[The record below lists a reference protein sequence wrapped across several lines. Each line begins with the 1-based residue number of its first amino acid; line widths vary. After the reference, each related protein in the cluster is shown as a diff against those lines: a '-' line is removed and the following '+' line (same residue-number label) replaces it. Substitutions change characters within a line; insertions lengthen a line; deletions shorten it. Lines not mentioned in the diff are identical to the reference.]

1 MKLKKIEL
9 TGFRNHAH
17 SILDL
22 GEAAFVCVRGANHSG
37 KSSVGQSISM
47 GLTPSTSS
55 LDPQGRGFA
64 RKIKRGETKAVITL
78 DIQGKHLIQQT
89 VVLNTNTSGRTSR
102 AVCLD
107 DESWKPLPFEN
118 FLVRYKDALLV
129 VSNSDYF
136 LLRMDETRQKALLAK
151 LALPERYDFPPEII
165 AAVQSAIGEGVIDFN
180 GEPFAVIEKTHKKVY
195 DERAIVNR
203 QVKEFQIPDSLPAVT
218 GVDSES
224 LQKSLEE
231 ARLWR
236 QKVNEE
242 KDLAVKAASDT
253 EVKRATL
260 TAKANNLREKCRELK
275 DKIDGLEASVLA
287 PDKLAELQKIVEKSE
302 RYTELSNRQAEIQR
316 EINEANR
323 EIERFSKLSGEGIS
337 CPTCDQT
344 ITEDYVAKTLKA
356 GKDLIAERV
365 AEDVKIV
372 EELSKIGD
380 VKSAESALAKHV
392 ESANKKDQE
401 SKTLAEKIKEGKAAV
416 AELNALPA
424 AVDVGAK
431 FAADLAATDAK
442 ITGLEEQLR
451 PVIAAEER
459 ATEIATKTRAKA
471 KLQEQAE
478 SLDKLVEYF
487 GKDGIKS
494 KLLAEHIGS
503 FENKLNATLGAF
515 GYKCAMS
522 IEPYEFS
529 VQLPSGDSCPVNEL
543 ADSEQLMFSV
553 ALQCAVSRVAG
564 IGFIVA
570 DRLDTFL
577 PSERVKANR
586 ALYTATQD
594 GTLEQVVA
602 IMSDESTEVPK
613 LAGAKF
619 FMAKNGTVTELKSA
633 A

>member
-1 MKLKKIEL
+1 M
-9 TGFRNHAH
+9 
-17 SILDL
+17 
-22 GEAAFVCVRGANHSG
+22 
-37 KSSVGQSISM
+37 
-47 GLTPSTSS
+47 
-55 LDPQGRGFA
+55 
-64 RKIKRGETKAVITL
+64 
-78 DIQGKHLIQQT
+78 
-89 VVLNTNTSGRTSR
+89 
-102 AVCLD
+102 
-107 DESWKPLPFEN
+107 
-118 FLVRYKDALLV
+118 
-129 VSNSDYF
+129 
-136 LLRMDETRQKALLAK
+136 
-151 LALPERYDFPPEII
+151 
-165 AAVQSAIGEGVIDFN
+165 
-180 GEPFAVIEKTHKKVY
+180 
-195 DERAIVNR
+195 
-203 QVKEFQIPDSLPAVT
+203 
-218 GVDSES
+218 
-224 LQKSLEE
+224 
-231 ARLWR
+231 
-236 QKVNEE
+236 
-242 KDLAVKAASDT
+242 
-253 EVKRATL
+253 KRATL
-260 TAKANNLREKCRELK
+260 TAKANNLREKCREIK

-302 RYTELSNRQAEIQR
+302 RYTELNERREEIKR
-316 EINEANR
+316 VIDGLNL
-323 EIERFSKLSGEGIS
+323 EIERFKAMGGEGAV
-337 CPTCDQT
+337 CPTCDRAITQEFVT
-344 ITEDYVAKTLKA
+344 ISI
-356 GKDLIAERV
+356 GHAELQLSERS

-442 ITGLEEQLR
+442 ITSLEEQLR

-577 PSERVKANR
+577 PSERQKANR

-619 FMAKNGTVTELKSA
+619 FMAKNGTVTELKGA